1 MEVSKPLDVFEA
13 IYSRRTIR
21 DFKKGEKIPN
31 EVIERIIDA
40 GRQAPSPEN
49 VQPWKWIVIRDQ
61 ESKKLLADL
70 AQETSSSAFGTAR
83 YEMPADRLWY
93 IPPEA
98 RVDTVEGMFDG
109 SLFRYPENADV
120 VLLSCTS
127 EQYYDLQAVPGSMI
141 EICIAA
147 FAMAMQN
154 MWLAATAL
162 GLGAGWDSFPCIGDE
177 RRRDL
182 IYKHFGIPY
191 GWRPITA
198 FCLGV
203 PAKGRALGPTRYPF
217 EGVAFSEYWGKPY
230 VRAAL
235 QKKK

>member
-1 MEVSKPLDVFEA
+1 MEVSKPLDIFEA

-21 DFKKGEKIPN
+21 HFKKDEKVPDD
-31 EVIERIIDA
+31 VVERIIDA

-49 VQPWKWIVIRDQ
+49 IQPWKWIVVRDP

-70 AQETSSSAFGTAR
+70 AQETSALAFGMAK
-83 YEMPADRLWY
+83 YDMPADRLWY
-93 IPPEA
+93 VPPEA

-109 SLFRYPENADV
+109 SLFRYPENSDV

-127 EQYYDLQAVPGSMI
+127 DQYYDIPYVPSSI
-141 EICIAA
+141 REITDSA
-147 FAMAMQN
+147 FAMAMEN

-162 GLGAGWDSFPCIGDE
+162 GIGAGWDSFPCIGDD
-177 RRRDL
+177 RRRDMVM
-182 IYKHFGIPY
+182 KHFGIPF
-191 GWRPITA
+191 GWRPVTA
-198 FCLGV
+198 FCLGI
-203 PAKGRALGPTRYPF
+203 PERSRALGPTRYPF

-235 QKKK
+235 RKK